1 MNRFFSALFLAAGLL
16 ASGMPSPADASTPPQ
31 QRALAEGK
39 NSPVS
44 PQQRKQAVENLE
56 KLLGKRL
63 FKKAAEQALKQ
74 LHEYDDQY
82 SGTDLLLYY
91 QALTRL
97 NALDDSINLDSI
109 LQEQMKRHGA
119 NPHFLRDAALLYQSA
134 CHTFKLVDGAYIRG
148 TGPWDGEYSG
158 EARDRVEALRCL
170 VKAMHHAEKGNN
182 MKLLGQLRFIT
193 AQALPVKGNR
203 YAPLSAFQ
211 SYAALGNLT
220 NLKELPD
227 YVSREE
233 ASPFRNVATVPVM
246 VNAGT
251 GKPEVIFYHASSSW
265 ETAKNDGERMR
276 WLLDAAIQANP
287 ELANQVN
294 YFTAS
299 WCRRLFSYA
308 NTAPDQEFVY
318 GPGNAGMVA
327 GINPAELKT
336 DQTIVKTDRTGNG
349 KFLLTNLPPDYD
361 FIRIASAVR
370 ITPEPDYYVNA
381 ANLAA
386 DEFLARNQRPAA
398 AQFLGKI
405 LQTWNAQSWN
415 KKDKEEFL
423 DVADNLKK
431 RIASIT
437 EPNGTFDTDKRTLLA
452 GEPVTVSFSYRN
464 ASRACVAVRPVD
476 MKRWQEERM
485 DKVQTSKTLGKA
497 YKDRYSNLGN
507 LLFSLLHDSSYARYL
522 GEEIKGDE
530 ITLTPGNRHLNHIA
544 HIPVPTRKP
553 GWYLLT
559 VTLENGYR
567 FHRFLTLSDMVLVRR
582 SVPEGNLWFLADA
595 RTGMPVEG
603 GSLRLLRYRQDKT
616 LQKRQVKGITDKDG
630 AMTETIPHR
639 HSSAPPYNMFL
650 GIVSKGDSYVLAGIS
665 DYGWESGNYL
675 MDTANKASDSY
686 SCFSWKASPCTAPDR
701 RPVSK
706 ASSSAR
712 TSRIPEQKTAPGK
725 N

>member
-31 QRALAEGK
+31 QHALAEGK

-82 SGTDLLLYY
+82 SGADLLLYY

-109 LQEQMKRHGA
+109 LQEQMKLHGA

-148 TGPWDGEYSG
+148 AGPWDGEYSG

-170 VKAMHHAEKGNN
+170 VKAMQLAEKGNN

-246 VNAGT
+246 VNART

-276 WLLDAAIQANP
+276 WLLDAAIQVNP

-530 ITLTPGNRHLNHIA
+530 ITLTPGNRYLNHIC
-544 HIPVPTRKP
+544 
-553 GWYLLT
+553 LLYT
-559 VTLENGYR
+559 
-567 FHRFLTLSDMVLVRR
+567 SDA
-582 SVPEGNLWFLADA
+582 AD
-595 RTGMPVEG
+595 E
-603 GSLRLLRYRQDKT
+603 
-616 LQKRQVKGITDKDG
+616 
-630 AMTETIPHR
+630 
-639 HSSAPPYNMFL
+639 
-650 GIVSKGDSYVLAGIS
+650 
-665 DYGWESGNYL
+665 
-675 MDTANKASDSY
+675 
-686 SCFSWKASPCTAPDR
+686 
-701 RPVSK
+701 
-706 ASSSAR
+706 
-712 TSRIPEQKTAPGK
+712 
-725 N
+725 

>member
-31 QRALAEGK
+31 QHALAEGK

-44 PQQRKQAVENLE
+44 PQQRKQAVETLE

-109 LQEQMKRHGA
+109 LQEQMKLHGA

-148 TGPWDGEYSG
+148 AGPWDGEYSG

-170 VKAMHHAEKGNN
+170 VKAMQLAEKGNN

-246 VNAGT
+246 VNAET

-276 WLLDAAIQANP
+276 WLLDAAIQVNP
-287 ELANQVN
+287 ELANQIN

-405 LQTWNAQSWN
+405 LQTRNAQSWN

-476 MKRWQEERM
+476 MIRWQEERM
-485 DKVQTSKTLGKA
+485 DKIQTS
-497 YKDRYSNLGN
+497 
-507 LLFSLLHDSSYARYL
+507 
-522 GEEIKGDE
+522 
-530 ITLTPGNRHLNHIA
+530 
-544 HIPVPTRKP
+544 
-553 GWYLLT
+553 
-559 VTLENGYR
+559 
-567 FHRFLTLSDMVLVRR
+567 
-582 SVPEGNLWFLADA
+582 
-595 RTGMPVEG
+595 
-603 GSLRLLRYRQDKT
+603 
-616 LQKRQVKGITDKDG
+616 
-630 AMTETIPHR
+630 
-639 HSSAPPYNMFL
+639 
-650 GIVSKGDSYVLAGIS
+650 
-665 DYGWESGNYL
+665 
-675 MDTANKASDSY
+675 
-686 SCFSWKASPCTAPDR
+686 
-701 RPVSK
+701 
-706 ASSSAR
+706 
-712 TSRIPEQKTAPGK
+712 
-725 N
+725 

>member
-423 DVADNLKK
+423 DVADNLK
-431 RIASIT
+431 
-437 EPNGTFDTDKRTLLA
+437 
-452 GEPVTVSFSYRN
+452 N
-464 ASRACVAVRPVD
+464 ASPPSRNPTEHLIRI
-476 MKRWQEERM
+476 KERCW
-485 DKVQTSKTLGKA
+485 
-497 YKDRYSNLGN
+497 R
-507 LLFSLLHDSSYARYL
+507 
-522 GEEIKGDE
+522 E
-530 ITLTPGNRHLNHIA
+530 NR
-544 HIPVPTRKP
+544 
-553 GWYLLT
+553 
-559 VTLENGYR
+559 
-567 FHRFLTLSDMVLVRR
+567 
-582 SVPEGNLWFLADA
+582 
-595 RTGMPVEG
+595 
-603 GSLRLLRYRQDKT
+603 
-616 LQKRQVKGITDKDG
+616 
-630 AMTETIPHR
+630 
-639 HSSAPPYNMFL
+639 
-650 GIVSKGDSYVLAGIS
+650 
-665 DYGWESGNYL
+665 
-675 MDTANKASDSY
+675 
-686 SCFSWKASPCTAPDR
+686 
-701 RPVSK
+701 
-706 ASSSAR
+706 
-712 TSRIPEQKTAPGK
+712 
-725 N
+725 

>member
-31 QRALAEGK
+31 QHALAEGK

-82 SGTDLLLYY
+82 SGADLLLYY

-109 LQEQMKRHGA
+109 LQEQMKLHGA

-148 TGPWDGEYSG
+148 AGPWDGEYSG

-170 VKAMHHAEKGNN
+170 VKAMQLAEKGNN

-246 VNAGT
+246 VNART

-276 WLLDAAIQANP
+276 WLLDAAIQVNP

-530 ITLTPGNRHLNHIA
+530 ITLTPGNRYLNHIA

-567 FHRFLTLSDMVLVRR
+567 FHRFLTLSDMVLTHPMPAIWGRKSR
-582 SVPEGNLWFLADA
+582 
-595 RTGMPVEG
+595 GM
-603 GSLRLLRYRQDKT
+603 R
-616 LQKRQVKGITDKDG
+616 
-630 AMTETIPHR
+630 
-639 HSSAPPYNMFL
+639 
-650 GIVSKGDSYVLAGIS
+650 
-665 DYGWESGNYL
+665 
-675 MDTANKASDSY
+675 
-686 SCFSWKASPCTAPDR
+686 
-701 RPVSK
+701 
-706 ASSSAR
+706 
-712 TSRIPEQKTAPGK
+712 
-725 N
+725 

>member
-31 QRALAEGK
+31 QHALAEGK

-82 SGTDLLLYY
+82 SGADLLLYY

-109 LQEQMKRHGA
+109 LQEQMKLHGA

-148 TGPWDGEYSG
+148 AGPWDGEYSG

-170 VKAMHHAEKGNN
+170 VKAMQLAEKGNN

-246 VNAGT
+246 VNART

-276 WLLDAAIQANP
+276 WLLDAAIQVNP

-530 ITLTPGNRHLNHIA
+530 ITLTPGNRYLNHIA

-595 RTGMPVEG
+595 GTGMPVEG
-603 GSLRLLRYRQDKT
+603 GSLRL
-616 LQKRQVKGITDKDG
+616 
-630 AMTETIPHR
+630 P
-639 HSSAPPYNMFL
+639 
-650 GIVSKGDSYVLAGIS
+650 AG
-665 DYGWESGNYL
+665 
-675 MDTANKASDSY
+675 
-686 SCFSWKASPCTAPDR
+686 
-701 RPVSK
+701 
-706 ASSSAR
+706 
-712 TSRIPEQKTAPGK
+712 
-725 N
+725 